1 MGLAEKI
8 YEDVKE
14 LSEEKQGEIIE
25 YIEFVKSKEKNRKN
39 KIVDSFIDENLEALK
54 ELAK

>member
-8 YEDVKE
+8 YEDVKD
-14 LSEEKQGEIIE
+14 LSEEKQGDIIE
-25 YIEFVKSKEKNRKN
+25 YIEFVKSKEKKRKK
-39 KIVDSFIDENLEALK
+39 KIVDSFIDENIEALN